1 MEDEVAR
8 RYDGSLYTK
17 FPIRVLKTE
26 IQKSSMPDWLKTKFY
41 RMAKY
46 IKIKNVYSPVRP
58 EFIYVGDIIVE
69 NYQNPMEFRD
79 KDNKFFDGLSLKS
92 TQALEEYLEQRG
104 MFLQWVQYKK
114 AGYMEARYF
123 HLDTMSDKIKKS
135 IWSFKEWR
143 DEQESNFPY
152 RFTYTE
158 ADFKEGWFKRLELW
172 NYTALPDL

>member
-1 MEDEVAR
+1 MEDEGAKR
-8 RYDGSLYTK
+8 FDGSIYTK
-17 FPIRVLKTE
+17 FPIKVLKTE

-41 RMAKY
+41 RMAKRE
-46 IKIKNVYSPVRP
+46 KIKNVYRPVRP

-79 KDNKFFDGLSLKS
+79 KNNKVFNELSLKS

-123 HLDTMSDKIKKS
+123 HLDTMGDKIKKS
-135 IWSFKEWR
+135 IESFKEWR
-143 DEQESNFPY
+143 DEQELNF
-152 RFTYTE
+152 FTYTE
-158 ADFKEGWFKRLELW
+158 ADFKEGWFKRLESW
-172 NYTALPDL
+172 NYMAIPDL